1 MTPRAG
7 GDRNRP
13 GVSPTEAPAFAGD
26 RFSHFLAIDWSG
38 AMGPRQ
44 KGIALAL
51 AHADGGAPILVER
64 GRGWSRSDVLALL
77 REDLP
82 DRTLVGLD
90 LGIALPFADCGAYF
104 PRACLSPG
112 DAPALWAL
120 IDDLCARDPN
130 LGAQS
135 FVDHPDFRPYFRD
148 GSDTGLHFGCD
159 GAAHG
164 RGRFRVTEA
173 AQAAMGCKPYSN
185 FNLVGAAQV
194 GKSSLTGMRMLH
206 RLRDRLPVWP
216 IDPLGAGGS
225 AVVEIYTS
233 LAALEAGR
241 RVGKAKMR
249 SIEELNAA
257 LEALG
262 SPPVGGTGP
271 IDDHSSDAL
280 LTAAWLRSV
289 ADQKARW
296 TPPALTRTLAR
307 TEGWTFGA
315 L

>member
-1 MTPRAG
+1 MA
-7 GDRNRP
+7 
-13 GVSPTEAPAFAGD
+13 

-38 AMGPRQ
+38 AKGAVQ

-51 AHADGGAPILVER
+51 AHADGGPPVLVER
-64 GRGWSRSDVLALL
+64 GKGWSRADVLALL
-77 REDLP
+77 RKDLP
-82 DRTLVGLD
+82 DDTLVGLD

-104 PRACLSPG
+104 PRRDVLLP
-112 DAPALWAL
+112 DAPSLWAL
-120 IDDLCARDPN
+120 IDDVCAQDPN

-135 FVDHPDFRPYFRD
+135 FVDHPEFRPYFRD
-148 GSDTGLHFGCD
+148 GIETGVHFGCD

-164 RGRFRVTEA
+164 RGRFRVAEQV
-173 AQAAMGCKPYSN
+173 QAVMGCKPYSN

-206 RLRDRLPVWP
+206 HLRGHLPVWP
-216 IDPLGAGGS
+216 VDSLAASGS

-241 RVGKAKMR
+241 SAAKAKMR
-249 SIEELNAA
+249 THEELNAA
-257 LEALG
+257 LAALNCQ
-262 SPPVGGTGP
+262 PVPGKGP

-280 LTAAWLRSV
+280 LTAAWLRKVS
-289 ADQKARW
+289 DDPMRW
-296 TPPALTRTLAR
+296 QPAAMTPAIAR

-315 L
+315 H

>member
-1 MTPRAG
+1 MSPRESG
-7 GDRNRP
+7 ELGRP
-13 GVSPTEAPAFAGD
+13 SAPSPEAPAYAGI
-26 RFSHFLAIDWSG
+26 RFRHFLAIDWSG
-38 AMGPRQ
+38 AKGPVQ
-44 KGIALAL
+44 QGIALAL
-51 AHADGGAPILVER
+51 AHADGGPPVLIER
-64 GRGWSRSDVLALL
+64 GRGWSREDVLALL

-82 DRTLVGLD
+82 DDTLVGLD
-90 LGIALPFADCGAYF
+90 LGIALPFADCGGYF
-104 PRACLSPG
+104 PGSGQSP
-112 DAPALWAL
+112 DNAPDLWAL
-120 IDDLCARDPN
+120 VDDICSRDPN

-135 FVDHPDFRPYFRD
+135 FVDHPEFRPYFRD
-148 GSDTGLHFGCD
+148 GTETGSHFGCD

-194 GKSSLTGMRMLH
+194 GKSSLTGMRLLH
-206 RLRDRLPVWP
+206 RLRGQLPVWP
-216 IDPLGAGGS
+216 VDECTEQGS

-241 RVGKAKMR
+241 SAARAKMR
-249 SIEELNAA
+249 SGEELDAA
-257 LEALG
+257 LASL
-262 SPPVGGTGP
+262 SAPPTGHAGA

-280 LTAAWLRSV
+280 LAAAWLRHVVGEQS
-289 ADQKARW
+289 RW
-296 TPPALTRTLAR
+296 EPPALTPEIAR

>member
-1 MTPRAG
+1 MNAK
-7 GDRNRP
+7 
-13 GVSPTEAPAFAGD
+13 
-26 RFSHFLAIDWSG
+26 RFRHFLAIDWSG
-38 AMGPRQ
+38 AKGRRQ

-51 AHADGGAPILVER
+51 ADGAGGPPVLVER
-64 GRGWSRSDVLALL
+64 GRGWGREDVLALL
-77 REDLP
+77 RDDLP
-82 DRTLVGLD
+82 ADTLVGMD

-104 PRACLSPG
+104 PVLADSPP

-120 IDDLCARDPN
+120 IDAVCEEDPN
-130 LGAQS
+130 LEAGR
-135 FVDHPDFRPYFRD
+135 FVADPRFAPFFRN
-148 GSDTGLHFGCD
+148 GVETGLHFRCD

-173 AQAAMGCKPYSN
+173 AQARMGCKPYSN

-206 RLRDRLPVWP
+206 RLRGHLPVWP
-216 IDPLGAGGS
+216 IDSLAESGS
-225 AVVEIYTS
+225 VAVEIYTS

-241 RVGKAKMR
+241 SVSRAKMR
-249 SIEELNAA
+249 SFADLNRA
-257 LEALG
+257 LDTLG
-262 SPPVGGTGP
+262 SPSVTGEGA

-280 LTAAWLRSV
+280 LTAAWLRMV
-289 ADQKARW
+289 AHDPRRW
-296 TPPALTRTLAR
+296 HPADLTPLVAR